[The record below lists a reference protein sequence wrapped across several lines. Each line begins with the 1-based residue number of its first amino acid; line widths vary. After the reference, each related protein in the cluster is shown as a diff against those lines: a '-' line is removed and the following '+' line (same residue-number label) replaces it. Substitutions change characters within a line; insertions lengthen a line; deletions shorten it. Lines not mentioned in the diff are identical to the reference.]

1 MVSVYLLNIK
11 KSNMG
16 KSNFENLRVF
26 QLSEKLAD
34 QIWDI
39 VLSWNHLATDTVGTQ
54 IIRSADSIGA
64 NIAEGSGRYNFQD
77 NLRFVKIARASLHE
91 TRYWLRR
98 SYVRKLLTNEQVK
111 IIKPIVD
118 ELSPKLNAYFKYL
131 EKAAKQEKAKK
142 TTNN

>member
-1 MVSVYLLNIK
+1 
-11 KSNMG
+11 MG

-34 QIWDI
+34 QIWYI
-39 VLSWNHLATDTVGTQ
+39 VLSWNHLATDTVGKQ
-54 IIRSADSIGA
+54 IVRPDSIDA
-64 NIAEGSGRYNFQD
+64 NIAEGSDRYNFQD

-98 SYVRKLLTNEQVK
+98 AYVRKLLTSQQVNT
-111 IIKPIVD
+111 IKPIVD

-131 EKAAKQEKAKK
+131 EKAAK
-142 TTNN
+142 